1 MKLTDL
7 TRDLILRWLLLAA
20 YAAATLVF
28 VLKHEPWADELQAWL
43 IAREC
48 TVPEIFSA
56 MKWEGHF
63 VPWYL
68 MLHVFAANGAPVL
81 CMNLLSWAFL
91 TAAGAFFIF
100 RAPFNLPIKA
110 LVLCSSGMLFWYP
123 VVARCYAP
131 IPILLFLLA
140 SLWSQ
145 RLARPLLFGFL
156 IALLTNTHAY
166 FEGFCGAV
174 FAFWAYD
181 AWKARATLTGKP
193 MKRIGGGMVIAT
205 AGALFGFAQVA
216 PGMFTARSVGNQQI
230 GRAHV

>member
-1 MKLTDL
+1 MKLTDR

-20 YAAATLVF
+20 YAAATLVL
-28 VLKHEPWADELQAWL
+28 VLRHEPWADELQAWL
-43 IAREC
+43 IARDS
-48 TVPEIFSA
+48 TVPEIFAA

-123 VVARCYAP
+123 VVARGVGSKARR
-131 IPILLFLLA
+131 A
-140 SLWSQ
+140 GRAGSGSGHNT
-145 RLARPLLFGFL
+145 ARPRGTRR
-156 IALLTNTHAY
+156 ASRRST
-166 FEGFCGAV
+166 
-174 FAFWAYD
+174 
-181 AWKARATLTGKP
+181 ARAL
-193 MKRIGGGMVIAT
+193 
-205 AGALFGFAQVA
+205 
-216 PGMFTARSVGNQQI
+216 
-230 GRAHV
+230 